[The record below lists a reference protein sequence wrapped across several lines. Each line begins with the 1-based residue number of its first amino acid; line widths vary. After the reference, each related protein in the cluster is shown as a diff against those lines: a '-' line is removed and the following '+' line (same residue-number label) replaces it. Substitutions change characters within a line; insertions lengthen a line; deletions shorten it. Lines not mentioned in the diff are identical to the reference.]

1 MQEIQKEAKKAFN
14 KFGHFNSTHELYG
27 VLIEEVDEF
36 YELVRQKPNPK
47 KAQRM
52 IEELTQVAAVAY
64 RGVIELQ
71 NQQIKHV

>member
-1 MQEIQKEAKKAFN
+1 MQKALE

-36 YELVRQKPNPK
+36 YELVRQKPNPE

-52 IEELTQVAAVAY
+52 IEELTQVAAVAL
-64 RGVIELQ
+64 RGARELQ
-71 NQQIKHV
+71 NRQIKHV

>member
-1 MQEIQKEAKKAFN
+1 MEQIKKEAEKACR

-36 YELVRQKPNPK
+36 YELVRQKPNPE

-64 RGVIELQ
+64 RGILELK
-71 NQQIKHV
+71 NHQIKHV

>member
-1 MQEIQKEAKKAFN
+1 MQKALK

-36 YELVRQKPNPK
+36 YELVRQKPNPE

-52 IEELTQVAAVAY
+52 IEELTQVAAVAL
-64 RGVIELQ
+64 RGARELQ
-71 NQQIKHV
+71 NLQIKHV